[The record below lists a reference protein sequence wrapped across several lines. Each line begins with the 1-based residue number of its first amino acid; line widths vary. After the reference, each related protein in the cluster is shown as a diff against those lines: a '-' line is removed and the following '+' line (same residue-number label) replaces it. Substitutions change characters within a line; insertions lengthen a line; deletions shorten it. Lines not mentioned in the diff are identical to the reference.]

1 MTFRNAA
8 TARRACSWPWPRF
21 SRTNRNRRTGT
32 STKPSRISAAAAPS
46 SRCAR
51 RSTPPRTPEDSA
63 MNHMPILN
71 RRAFVIGTATA
82 GAGLALGLDIPFG
95 GPTVVRAADGSP
107 EVNAWVVIRP
117 DDTTVIRI
125 ARSEMG
131 QGTLTGLAQ
140 LVAEELE
147 CDWSK
152 VVTEY
157 PTPGQSVARKR
168 AWGDFSTGGSRGI
181 RTSQE
186 YVRKGG
192 ATARVMLVQAAAN
205 GWKVPASECTA
216 ANSVITHTPS
226 GRTTAYGKVV
236 EAAARLE
243 PPADVKL
250 KDPKDWK
257 LAGKGLKR
265 LDTADKTTGA
275 MIYGIDVKLPGML
288 NAALKDCPVFG
299 GKLKSYD
306 EAKVMGMKGVKKV
319 VRVND
324 STVAVVADT
333 WWHAKTALDALPI
346 VWDEGENG
354 KVSTASIASW
364 LAEGLDSA
372 QPAFIGNQNGDAKAA
387 VAGAAK
393 KVEAVYNYPYQNHAA
408 MEPLNATALYTAD
421 KCEVWCGT
429 QNGEA
434 AFAAT
439 LETSGLSADK
449 CEVHKQMLG
458 GGFGRRGQTDYVRQ
472 AVAIAK
478 QMPGTPIKLLWS
490 REEDMQHG
498 TYHPVTQCKLTGA
511 LDADNNL
518 TALQIRISGQSILFK
533 LRPEGLVNGMDPA
546 AFQGL
551 NASGEAAIGYSFPNL
566 LVEHSMRNPH
576 VPPGFWR
583 GVNVNQ
589 NAIYMECFMDEL
601 AKSVGQDPVEFRRK
615 LMSKHPKHLAV
626 LNAVAEKIGWG
637 TPAPQ
642 GIYRGIAQVM
652 GYGSYVAGSAEISVT
667 DGSKIKVHRIVA
679 STDPGYVVNPAQV
692 ERQIAGSFVYGLS
705 ALFYGGCTVK
715 DGKIEQTNFDTYNSM
730 RIAEMPKVE
739 CVMVPSGGFWGG
751 VGEPTIGVA
760 APAVLNAYF
769 AATGKRIRSVPLKD
783 QNITFA

>member
-1 MTFRNAA
+1 
-8 TARRACSWPWPRF
+8 
-21 SRTNRNRRTGT
+21 
-32 STKPSRISAAAAPS
+32 
-46 SRCAR
+46 
-51 RSTPPRTPEDSA
+51 
-63 MNHMPILN
+63 MNKHVTLN
-71 RRAFVIGTATA
+71 RRAFVIGGTAVA
-82 GAGLALGLDIPFG
+82 GAGLTLGLDIPFG

-117 DDTTVIRI
+117 DDTVVIRI

-152 VVTEY
+152 VTTEF

-181 RTSQE
+181 RASHE

-192 ATARVMLVQAAAN
+192 ATARMMLVQAAAN
-205 GWKVPASECTA
+205 EWKVPASECTA
-216 ANSVITHTPS
+216 SNSVITHAAS
-226 GRTTAYGKVV
+226 GKTTTYGKVV
-236 EAAARLE
+236 EAAAKLT
-243 PPADVKL
+243 PPADADVKL

-257 LAGKGLKR
+257 IAGKGLKR
-265 LDTADKTTGA
+265 LDTVDKTTGK
-275 MIYGIDVKLPGML
+275 MTYGIDIKLPDML
-288 NAALKDCPVFG
+288 NAAIKACPVFG

-319 VRVND
+319 VKVD
-324 STVAVVADT
+324 DTAVAVVADT
-333 WWHAKTALDALPI
+333 WWHAKSALEALPI
-346 VWDEGENG
+346 VWDEGANA
-354 KVSTASIASW
+354 KVSSESIAKW
-364 LAEGLDSA
+364 LAEGLDNA
-372 QPAFIGNQNGDAKAA
+372 QPAYVGNTNGDAKAA
-387 VAGAAK
+387 IASAAK
-393 KVEAVYNYPYQNHAA
+393 KVEAVYNYPYQNHAT
-408 MEPLNATALYTAD
+408 MEPLNATAVWTAD

-439 LETSGLSADK
+439 LEASGLSADK
-449 CEVHKQMLG
+449 CDVHKQMLG

-472 AVAIAK
+472 AVLIAK
-478 QMPGTPIKLLWS
+478 QMPGTPVKLLWS

-498 TYHPVTQCKLTGA
+498 MYHPITQCKLTGA
-511 LDADNNL
+511 FDADNNL
-518 TALQIRISGQSILFK
+518 TALHVRLSGQSILFS
-533 LRPEGLVNGMDPA
+533 LRPAALENGKDPV

-551 NASGEAAIGYSFPNL
+551 NASGEAAIGYSVPNL

-583 GVNVNQ
+583 GVNVNH
-589 NAIYMECFMDEL
+589 NAIYLECFMDEL
-601 AKSVGQDPVEFRRK
+601 AQSVGQDPLAFRRK
-615 LMSKHPKHLAV
+615 LMATHPKHLAV

-642 GIYRGIAQVM
+642 GVYRGIAQHM
-652 GYGSYVAGSAEISVT
+652 GYGSYVAGAAEISVT
-667 DGSKIKVHRIVA
+667 DGNKIKVHRIVA
-679 STDPGYVVNPAQV
+679 ATDPGYAVNPAQI

-705 ALFYGGCTVK
+705 GLFYGGCTVK
-715 DGKIEQTNFDTYNSM
+715 NGAIEQTNFDTYNSM

-739 CVMVPSGGFWGG
+739 SIVMPSGGFWGG
-751 VGEPTIGVA
+751 VGEPTICVA
-760 APAVLNAYF
+760 GPAVLNAYF
-769 AATGKRIRSVPLKD
+769 AATGKRIRSVPLRD
-783 QNITFA
+783 QNISFA

>member
-1 MTFRNAA
+1 
-8 TARRACSWPWPRF
+8 
-21 SRTNRNRRTGT
+21 
-32 STKPSRISAAAAPS
+32 
-46 SRCAR
+46 
-51 RSTPPRTPEDSA
+51 
-63 MNHMPILN
+63 MNQHVMPKLN

-82 GAGLALGLDIPFG
+82 GAGLALGLDLPFG
-95 GPTVVRAADGSP
+95 GPSVVRAADGAP

-117 DDTTVIRI
+117 DDTVVIRI

-152 VVTEY
+152 VTTEY

-181 RTSQE
+181 RTSQD

-192 ATARVMLVQAAAN
+192 ATARVMLIQAAAN
-205 GWKVPASECTA
+205 EWKVPASECKVS
-216 ANSVITHTPS
+216 NGVITHTPS
-226 GRTTAYGKVV
+226 GKTTTYGKVA
-236 EAAARLE
+236 EAAAKLE

-250 KDPKDWK
+250 KDPKDWTI
-257 LAGKGLKR
+257 AGKGLKR
-265 LDTADKTTGA
+265 LDTVDKTTGK
-275 MIYGIDVKLPGML
+275 MVYGIDVKLPGML
-288 NAALKDCPVFG
+288 NAAIKDCPVFG
-299 GKLKSYD
+299 GKVKSFD
-306 EAKVMGMKGVKKV
+306 EAKLAGMKGVKKV
-319 VRVND
+319 VQVGD
-324 STVAVVADT
+324 SAVAVVADT

-346 VWDEGENG
+346 VWDEGPNA
-354 KVSTASIASW
+354 KVSSETIATW
-364 LAEGLDSA
+364 LAEGLDNA
-372 QPAFIGNQNGDAKAA
+372 QPAYVGNQNGDAKAA
-387 VAGAAK
+387 IASAAK
-393 KVEAVYNYPYQNHAA
+393 KVEAVYSYPYQNHAT
-408 MEPLNATALYTAD
+408 MEPMNATVLYTPD

-434 AFAAT
+434 AFAAA
-439 LETSGLSADK
+439 LEASGLPAEKVD
-449 CEVHKQMLG
+449 VHKLMLG
-458 GGFGRRGQTDYVRQ
+458 GGFGRRGMTDYVRQ

-478 QMPGTPIKLLWS
+478 QMPGTPVKLLWS

-498 TYHPVTQCKLTGA
+498 KYHPITQCKLTGA
-511 LDADNNL
+511 FDADNNL
-518 TALQIRISGQSILFK
+518 VALHYRLSGQSILFSV
-533 LRPEGLVNGMDPA
+533 RPEALQNGMDPA
-546 AFQGL
+546 AFQGV
-551 NASGEAAIGYSFPNL
+551 AQAGEAAIGYSVPNL

-583 GVNVNQ
+583 GVNVNH

-601 AKSVGQDPVEFRRK
+601 ALAVGQNPLEFRRK

-642 GIYRGIAQVM
+642 GVYRGIAQVM
-652 GYGSYVAGSAEISVT
+652 GYGSYVAGAAEISVT

-715 DGKIEQTNFDTYNSM
+715 DGRIEQTNFDTYNSM
-730 RIAEMPKVE
+730 RINEMPKVE
-739 CVMVPSGGFWGG
+739 SVMVPSGGFWGG

-769 AATGKRIRSVPLKD
+769 AATGKRIRSFPLRN
-783 QNITFA
+783 QNISFA